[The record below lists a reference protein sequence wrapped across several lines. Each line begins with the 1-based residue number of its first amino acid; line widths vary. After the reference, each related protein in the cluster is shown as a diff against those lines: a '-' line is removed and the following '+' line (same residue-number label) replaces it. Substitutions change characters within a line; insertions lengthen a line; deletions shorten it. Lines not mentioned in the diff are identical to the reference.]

1 MKIPYKN
8 IYDVLHT
15 NRFIVMATIFGSVIT
30 CCFSTYMVLKL
41 HNNSMDSAFVINSD
55 GSIIPLKMVS
65 QRENLEVE
73 SKTHLT
79 LFHQYFYGIDASNY
93 EKNLEKAL
101 WLGNSSIDALYHQ
114 KKVDGVYNRLLQ
126 YALVQKVI
134 SIESIVDIQEEPFPF
149 TTRTVFNINRG
160 PITDIYE
167 LTTSG
172 NLMRVDRNFPHNPHG
187 LLITNFF
194 ENTLRKL
201 DNYAPTKK

>member
-1 MKIPYKN
+1 M
-8 IYDVLHT
+8 H
-15 NRFIVMATIFGSVIT
+15 FII
-30 CCFSTYMVLKL
+30 
-41 HNNSMDSAFVINSD
+41 
-55 GSIIPLKMVS
+55 
-65 QRENLEVE
+65 
-73 SKTHLT
+73 
-79 LFHQYFYGIDASNY
+79 
-93 EKNLEKAL
+93 
-101 WLGNSSIDALYHQ
+101 